1 VLESLKSVVGRL
13 HFGAE
18 GGAYVVVDDKRI
30 CNNIDIPQTNDENT
44 DQQIVIV
51 EIIQA
56 PTFKT
61 LAQGK
66 ITRILGDYKAPPSA
80 PKCRRPTTLLR
91 LSSTSTTSESPRS
104 SSILAKR
111 LHKARLPE
119 F

>member
-1 VLESLKSVVGRL
+1 
-13 HFGAE
+13 
-18 GGAYVVVDDKRI
+18 VVDDKRI

-66 ITRILGDYKAPPSA
+66 ITRILGDYMDEGVETEAALYRNGIPVDFSEETLAQTKQLPTAVSA
-80 PKCRRPTTLLR
+80 QDKIGRVDITD
-91 LSSTSTTSESPRS
+91 
-104 SSILAKR
+104 I
-111 LHKARLPE
+111 
-119 F
+119 